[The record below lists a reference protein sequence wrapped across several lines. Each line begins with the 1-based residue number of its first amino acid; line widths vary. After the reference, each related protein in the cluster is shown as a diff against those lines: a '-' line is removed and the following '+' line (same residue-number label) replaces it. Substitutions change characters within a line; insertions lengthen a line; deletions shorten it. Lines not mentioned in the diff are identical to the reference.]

1 MSITVKGIT
10 KRYGSQLA
18 VNDVSFE
25 IPGGEIVGFIGPNGA
40 GKSTTMKIITG
51 TLPPD
56 KGSVMIKGLS
66 TLDHQTEIR
75 HMIGYLPEHN
85 PLYLEMYIRE
95 YLQYVASFYD
105 LRGKNR
111 TGAKPSSR
119 RRSRV
124 KAKVE
129 DVIEKTGLGP
139 EIGKT
144 IGNLSKGYRQRVG
157 LAQAMIHDPDILIL
171 DEPTSGLD
179 PNQLAEIRNL
189 ISNIGGKKTVLLS
202 THILQEVEAI
212 CDRVIIINNGEIVAD
227 EAAEDLTS
235 GHSGQAQTI
244 HVEIEG
250 NFDPSVWKELAF
262 VKNIKP
268 IGGNQFLLETHES
281 RDIRGDI
288 FNFAVNQGLT
298 ILSLSQKKKNLE
310 EVFREITNR

>member
-235 GHSGQAQTI
+235 GHSGQAQT
-244 HVEIEG
+244 
-250 NFDPSVWKELAF
+250 
-262 VKNIKP
+262 
-268 IGGNQFLLETHES
+268 
-281 RDIRGDI
+281 
-288 FNFAVNQGLT
+288 
-298 ILSLSQKKKNLE
+298 
-310 EVFREITNR
+310 